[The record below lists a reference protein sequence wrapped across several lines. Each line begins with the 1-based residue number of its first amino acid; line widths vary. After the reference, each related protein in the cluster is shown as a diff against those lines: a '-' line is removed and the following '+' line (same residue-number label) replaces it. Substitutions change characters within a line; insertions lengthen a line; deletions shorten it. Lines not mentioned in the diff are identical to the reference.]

1 MEENETQPARFYI
14 PSALAKEVVELF
26 LTDERVSYINDP
38 AVDIPYIR
46 PTRISDLDFF
56 LTREAYAAVRI
67 AKGLRSRLHVAAYGM
82 RTATTAEERREAA
95 REFLSALAEL
105 IARLIGFLARLLL
118 RLLSGLLGRAARND
132 LPVWTPIP
140 LERTP
145 EVIPRGPNPA
155 FPVNIN
161 WGGHHSSRA
170 PGSAVLA
177 A

>member
-1 MEENETQPARFYI
+1 MEENETQLSGFYTPHALIEATVEWFLADHDQIVIDSAELIDGQHRLSSVARALI
-14 PSALAKEVVELF
+14 P
-26 LTDERVSYINDP
+26 
-38 AVDIPYIR
+38 
-46 PTRISDLDFF
+46 
-56 LTREAYAAVRI
+56 
-67 AKGLRSRLHVAAYGM
+67 SRLHVAAYGM
-82 RTATTAEERREAA
+82 RTATTAEERRQAA

-118 RLLSGLLGRAARND
+118 RLLSGLLGRTAGND

-170 PGSAVLA
+170 LGSAILA